1 MKDEQSSS
9 SMDESSD
16 DLGTQPRQEQAQDFQ
31 KLVGFQAQTR
41 LDRVL
46 IEGIFGA
53 NIMKGGVNDGNA
65 RL

>member
-1 MKDEQSSS
+1 MAMKDEQSSS

-16 DLGTQPRQEQAQDFQ
+16 DLGSQPRQEQARDFQ
-31 KLVGFQAQTR
+31 KLVGFQAQTK

-53 NIMKGGVNDGNA
+53 KMT
-65 RL
+65 